1 MGLAAK
7 ALALIVA
14 FAAIGFLGVAV
25 FSDLPAPAQEVSL
38 PIALR

>member
-1 MGLAAK
+1 MGLAVK

-38 PIALR
+38 PIELR